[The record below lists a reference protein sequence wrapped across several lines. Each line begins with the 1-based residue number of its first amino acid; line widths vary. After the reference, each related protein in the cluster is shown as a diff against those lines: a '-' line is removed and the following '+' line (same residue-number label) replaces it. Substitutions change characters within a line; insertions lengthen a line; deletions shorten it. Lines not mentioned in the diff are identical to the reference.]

1 MGKLWK
7 LLGVGW
13 FLIPSVGRADDVI
26 RVGYFPN
33 LTHAVAMIGLE
44 RGFFARALGPHTT
57 IDAHAFNA
65 GPAEME
71 ALFAGAID
79 LGYIGPGPAITGF
92 VRSKGKALRVVSGAA
107 MGGASLIVRP
117 DAGIERAADL
127 SGKRLAAPQIGNT
140 QDVALRTYLREAGLG
155 TSDHGGTVTVLPVA
169 NPDILTLLAG
179 KQIDGAW
186 VPEPWA
192 SVLRLQ
198 AGGRELVDERTLWP
212 DGKFPTTVVVVSTA
226 FLAAHKPLVAAWLH
240 GQSEAIAWQNEH
252 PSDAK
257 RVVNEVIHRLTTRDI
272 PPQVLDE
279 AWGRLTFSSAVRI
292 EAFEKMA
299 KDAEALGYLPT
310 ARVGGLLEGDL
321 ERASPS
327 SGSSR

>member
-1 MGKLWK
+1 MRSPWK
-7 LLGVGW
+7 LLGVAW
-13 FLIPSVGRADDVI
+13 FFLAGACRAEDVI

-44 RGFFARALGPHTT
+44 RGFFANALGPQAA
-57 IDAHAFNA
+57 IEPKAFNA

-107 MGGASLIVRP
+107 TGGASLIVRP

-127 SGKRLAAPQIGNT
+127 SGKRLASPQIGNT

-155 TSDHGGTVTVLPVA
+155 TSDRGGTVTVLPVA
-169 NPDILTLLAG
+169 NPDILTLLAS

-212 DGKFPTTVVVVSTA
+212 DGKFPTTVVVVSTG
-226 FLAAHKPLVAAWLH
+226 FLAAHRPLVAAWLR
-240 GQSEAIAWQNEH
+240 GQNEAIAWLNEN
-252 PSDAK
+252 PTDAK
-257 RVVNEVIHRLTTRDI
+257 RVVNEVIRRLTTRDI
-272 PPQVLDE
+272 PSTVLDE
-279 AWGRLTFSSAVRI
+279 AWGRLTFSSAVRVD
-292 EAFEKMA
+292 AFDKMA
-299 KDAEALGYLPT
+299 KDAETLGYLPT
-310 ARVGGLLEGDL
+310 TQVGGLFESDL
-321 ERASPS
+321 EKGSPPSRS
-327 SGSSR
+327 SP